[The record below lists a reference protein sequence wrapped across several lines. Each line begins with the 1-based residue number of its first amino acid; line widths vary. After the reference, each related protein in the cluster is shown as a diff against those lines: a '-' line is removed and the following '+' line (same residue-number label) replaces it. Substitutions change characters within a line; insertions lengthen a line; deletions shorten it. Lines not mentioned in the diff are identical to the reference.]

1 MTLLHTQCSQHL
13 HTFYTMYGVKLIIF
27 YLEVCSR
34 LFVFAFKYEAILN
47 ALSHKKVDM
56 GKTKHIHKA
65 EIII

>member
-1 MTLLHTQCSQHL
+1 
-13 HTFYTMYGVKLIIF
+13 MYGVKLIIF